1 MLKKSLILG
10 SVALLG
16 VVGLSLPM
24 NVQTAEAKVPV
35 LSVYG
40 EAEVTAKPDSAKIY
54 GVMKKTSTEIEET
67 TNIVDS
73 FSKLKEELIEIG
85 VEEGDVQTLYFYDT
99 AMNFDGDVVY
109 RACLDFYVHTEDM
122 ESLKE
127 IVDLVNGEDN
137 TKVKNISYEL
147 KSDEAYNQA
156 LSLAKENA
164 IQKAE
169 SLVNTDSMEISE
181 IEEECFYYCNNNFK
195 DFVSSDDLV
204 QSIVVKA
211 KVKVTMDYVENEIET
226 EEPTEEEIQTEEVE
240 IDKETGEI
248 IEE

>member
-1 MLKKSLILG
+1 MLNKSLILG

-16 VVGLSLPM
+16 VVGLTFPM

-40 EAEVTAKPDSAKIY
+40 EAEVTAKPDSAKVY
-54 GVMKKTSTEIEET
+54 GVIKKTSTEIEET
-67 TNIVDS
+67 TNIVEA
-73 FSKLKEELIEIG
+73 FENLKEELLELG
-85 VEEGDVQTLYFYDT
+85 VEEGNVQTLYFYDT
-99 AMNFDGDVVY
+99 AMNFDGDIVY
-109 RACLDFYVHTEDM
+109 RACLDFYVQTEDM

-127 IVDLVNGEDN
+127 VVDLVNSEEN

-147 KSDEAYNQA
+147 KSNEAYNQA

-169 SLVNTDSMEISE
+169 SLVNIDNMEISE
-181 IEEECFYYCNNNFK
+181 IEEECFYYCNNSFK
-195 DFVSSDDLV
+195 DFISSDDLIE
-204 QSIVVKA
+204 SIVVKA
-211 KVKVTMDYVENEIET
+211 KVKVTMDYVENKIEI
-226 EEPTEEEIQTEEVE
+226 EEPTEEEIQAEDVE

-248 IEE
+248 VEE